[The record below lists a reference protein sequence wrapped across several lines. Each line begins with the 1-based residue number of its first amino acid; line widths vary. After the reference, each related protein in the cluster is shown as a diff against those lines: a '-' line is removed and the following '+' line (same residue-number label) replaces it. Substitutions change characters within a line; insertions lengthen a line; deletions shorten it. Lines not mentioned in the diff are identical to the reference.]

1 MGSEP
6 SSWCLQPNIGVS
18 FSVWPLP
25 RAGMVVLDQ
34 FFSKMYFL
42 YIWRSPPKNLTEFWG
57 VLAPQN
63 KVYFR
68 ALSVS
73 QKMWMSRPHVG
84 KYRWILYDISY
95 ELIINCNESTMI
107 ILGDLMKATC
117 LQVKQR
123 IRDWSI
129 IKLIPTS
136 FKQCLVQLKTTLNYS
151 SARHFCH
158 HQRVI
163 SFQTISLKSK
173 PWQSSTLE
181 GASTDAQSSSS
192 RFRGLY

>member
-1 MGSEP
+1 MIHRLNAFFLSPESDLHHLGVQLVLVGVRVQLGFRRKAVVAAKSP
-6 SSWCLQPNIGVS
+6 TILVGRPTRWSLLFIFGFLFWSSSWCLRPHIGVS

-95 ELIINCNESTMI
+95 GLIINCNESTMI
-107 ILGDLMKATC
+107 ILSDLMKGTC
-117 LQVKQR
+117 
-123 IRDWSI
+123 
-129 IKLIPTS
+129 
-136 FKQCLVQLKTTLNYS
+136 
-151 SARHFCH
+151 
-158 HQRVI
+158 
-163 SFQTISLKSK
+163 FQTNACK
-173 PWQSSTLE
+173 
-181 GASTDAQSSSS
+181 
-192 RFRGLY
+192 

>member
-1 MGSEP
+1 MTQTNFHQQFWANYCCKGIICWSFSFCRTAHKWSAGTFYAQTRPSSCPELVGRPTRWSLLFLFWP
-6 SSWCLQPNIGVS
+6 SSWCLRPHIGVS
-18 FSVWPLP
+18 FSVWPLL

-95 ELIINCNESTMI
+95 GLIINCNESTMI
-107 ILGDLMKATC
+107 ILSDLMKGTC
-117 LQVKQR
+117 
-123 IRDWSI
+123 
-129 IKLIPTS
+129 
-136 FKQCLVQLKTTLNYS
+136 
-151 SARHFCH
+151 
-158 HQRVI
+158 
-163 SFQTISLKSK
+163 FQTNACK
-173 PWQSSTLE
+173 
-181 GASTDAQSSSS
+181 
-192 RFRGLY
+192 

>member
-1 MGSEP
+1 MEVYYGKKKSWCPRCLTPQCNGTSHKRKDSSENGKLKVFIWHHLDLDGQVLVGRP
-6 SSWCLQPNIGVS
+6 TRWSLLFIFGFLFWSSSWCLQPNIGVS

-68 ALSVS
+68 ALSIS
-73 QKMWMSRPHVG
+73 QKMGLNRAHVG

-95 ELIINCNESTMI
+95 EVIISSVTN
-107 ILGDLMKATC
+107 
-117 LQVKQR
+117 LQ
-123 IRDWSI
+123 W
-129 IKLIPTS
+129 
-136 FKQCLVQLKTTLNYS
+136 
-151 SARHFCH
+151 
-158 HQRVI
+158 
-163 SFQTISLKSK
+163 
-173 PWQSSTLE
+173 
-181 GASTDAQSSSS
+181 
-192 RFRGLY
+192 

>member
-1 MGSEP
+1 MHQTVFGGEITDVLSDAKPIECILHGEAFIIKYKIDTGDQP
-6 SSWCLQPNIGVS
+6 TCLVGRPTRWSLLFIFGFLFWSSSWCLQPNIGVS

-57 VLAPQN
+57 GLAPQN

-107 ILGDLMKATC
+107 ILSDLMKGTC
-117 LQVKQR
+117 
-123 IRDWSI
+123 
-129 IKLIPTS
+129 
-136 FKQCLVQLKTTLNYS
+136 
-151 SARHFCH
+151 
-158 HQRVI
+158 
-163 SFQTISLKSK
+163 FQTNACK
-173 PWQSSTLE
+173 
-181 GASTDAQSSSS
+181 
-192 RFRGLY
+192 

>member
-1 MGSEP
+1 MAGFWINGPDTGSGFVVGRP
-6 SSWCLQPNIGVS
+6 TRWSLLFIFGFLFWSSSWCLQPNIGVS

-95 ELIINCNESTMI
+95 GLIINCNESTMI
-107 ILGDLMKATC
+107 ILSDLMKGTC
-117 LQVKQR
+117 
-123 IRDWSI
+123 
-129 IKLIPTS
+129 
-136 FKQCLVQLKTTLNYS
+136 
-151 SARHFCH
+151 
-158 HQRVI
+158 
-163 SFQTISLKSK
+163 FQTNACK
-173 PWQSSTLE
+173 
-181 GASTDAQSSSS
+181 
-192 RFRGLY
+192 